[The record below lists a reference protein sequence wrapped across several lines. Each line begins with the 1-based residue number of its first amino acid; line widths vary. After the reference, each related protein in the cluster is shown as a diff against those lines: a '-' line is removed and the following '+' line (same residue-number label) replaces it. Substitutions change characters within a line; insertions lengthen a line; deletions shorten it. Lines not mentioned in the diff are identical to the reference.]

1 MVIDKLKLEADRRLR
16 EAASRIDTCLSLIS
30 RDELWQKPGTQLV
43 SIGNLVN
50 HLCGNISQWVLK
62 GLGGEEYVRHR
73 KREFAE
79 VTGEPPSILAGK
91 LRERLDRACA
101 VVAGLTESD
110 LEREYAVQGYQET
123 GVGMLLHAVEHL
135 SYHVGQI
142 TFYVKFIRGV
152 DVGYYR
158 GVDLDIP

>member
-16 EAASRIDTCLSLIS
+16 EGASRIDTCLSIIS
-30 RDELWQKPGTQLV
+30 RYELWQKPGQQLA

-73 KREFAE
+73 NKEFTE
-79 VTGEPPSILAGK
+79 VTGELPSNLADK
-91 LRERLDRACA
+91 LRECVDRACA
-101 VVAGLTESD
+101 VVAGLTEPD
-110 LEREYAVQGYQET
+110 LEREYTVQGYQET
-123 GVGMLLHAVEHL
+123 GVGILVHVVEHL

-142 TFYVKFIRGV
+142 TFYVKLIKGV
-152 DVGYYR
+152 DIGYYR